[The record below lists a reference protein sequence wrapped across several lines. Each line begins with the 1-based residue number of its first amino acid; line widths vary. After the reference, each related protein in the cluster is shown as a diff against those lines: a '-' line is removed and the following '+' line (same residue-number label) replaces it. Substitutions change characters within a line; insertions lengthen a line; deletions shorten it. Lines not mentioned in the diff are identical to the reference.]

1 MQDDP
6 TKVSRPHSV
15 VAAEKE
21 QTDPQNV
28 YSKFLQVLAL
38 VKELGLEK
46 ELRPTIMQKV
56 SELGILDQKHSLNQ
70 PGTVPLEKSLDRMKK
85 LSGIK

>member
-1 MQDDP
+1 MQQDP
-6 TKVSRPHSV
+6 TKIMKRSDTTPEK
-15 VAAEKE
+15 AE
-21 QTDPQNV
+21 TDPQNV

-38 VKELGLEK
+38 VKELGLEQQ
-46 ELRPTIMQKV
+46 LRPLIMQKI

-70 PGTVPLEKSLDRMKK
+70 PTTVALEESVDRMKK